1 VLVITSQTNKT
12 YFSIKWRFV
21 LTYVVVVFATFSIFS
36 AIATRIFTDYII
48 NQRVSEQQRN
58 LNSIS
63 VSLSPYLKEYDS
75 NTMDKILIEN
85 SRLYGG
91 RFLVLNPNGVVLMD
105 SFSMLL
111 GQRMQLPE
119 VYDIMFEDMDASYG
133 FHRIE
138 TANGNKIW
146 SVNYTSAIISE
157 YETVGILIY
166 SESIQDIVDRG
177 SDMTTTL
184 ALITIIIALIIVFLS
199 LMLSGYI
206 TKPIKK
212 LQEVASKIANGELHQ
227 RVETTGNDEITRL
240 GETFNLM
247 SERLE
252 TMDAMKSEFVSNA
265 SHELKTPLSSMKI
278 LAQSLIYDQK
288 ADKKV
293 YREFLTDINAEMDRL
308 NDIIS
313 DLLLLTK
320 IENDDRALNLT
331 MISFSDLV
339 NKVVVSLR
347 PIALS
352 KKIKLKL
359 KSEAD
364 IKLLADGLKLR
375 IAVVNLIENALKYTD
390 EKGKVD
396 VRVYKKGNTAN
407 MEVKDNGIGIPKSE
421 QVKIFERFYRVDKAR
436 ARKTGGTGLGLH
448 ITERVVRLHGGIISV
463 KSAYGKGATFTLT
476 IPIRTGGQ
484 TG

>member
-1 VLVITSQTNKT
+1 MLVITSRANKVF
-12 YFSIKWRFV
+12 FSIKWRFV
-21 LTYVVVVFATFSIFS
+21 LTYVVVVFAAFSLFS
-36 AIATRIFTDYII
+36 AIATRIFTDYIL

-75 NTMDKILIEN
+75 DSMNKILLEN

-138 TANGNKIW
+138 TQSSGKIW

-157 YETVGILIY
+157 YETIGILVY
-166 SESIQDIVDRG
+166 SESIQDIVNRG

-184 ALITIIIALIIVFLS
+184 AVITVIIALLIIFLS

-212 LQEVASKIANGELHQ
+212 LQDVASKIAKGELHQ
-227 RVETTGNDEITRL
+227 RVETSGNNEISRL

-252 TMDAMKSEFVSNA
+252 TMDALKSEFVSNA

-278 LAQSLIYDQK
+278 LAQSLIYDEK

-293 YREFLTDINAEMDRL
+293 YKEFMTDINAEMDRL

-320 IENDDRALNLT
+320 IENDDRALNLEL
-331 MISFSDLV
+331 ISFSDLV
-339 NKVVVSLR
+339 NKVVNSLR
-347 PIALS
+347 PIARA
-352 KKIKLKL
+352 KKIKLRL
-359 KSEAD
+359 SLAD
-364 IKLLADGLKLR
+364 EISLLADELKLR
-375 IAVVNLIENALKYTD
+375 IAVVNLIENAIKYTD
-390 EKGKVD
+390 EKGKAD
-396 VRVYKKGNTAN
+396 VRVYKKGESAN
-407 MEVKDNGIGIPKSE
+407 MEVKDTGVGIPKSE

-436 ARKTGGTGLGLH
+436 ARNTGGTGLGLH
-448 ITERVVRLHGGIISV
+448 ISERVVRLHGGTISV
-463 KSAYGKGATFTLT
+463 KSAYGKGATFTLS
-476 IPIRTGGQ
+476 IPIRTQ
-484 TG
+484 EKKS

>member
-1 VLVITSQTNKT
+1 MAITSPVSKRF
-12 YFSIKWRFV
+12 FSIKWRFV
-21 LTYVVVVFATFSIFS
+21 LTYVVVVFVAFSLFS
-36 AIATRIFTDYII
+36 AIATRIFTDYIL

-75 NTMDKILIEN
+75 DSMNQILIEN

-91 RFLVLNPNGVVLMD
+91 RFLVLNANGVVLMD
-105 SFSMLL
+105 SFSKLP
-111 GQRMQLPE
+111 GRRMQLPE

-133 FHRIE
+133 FHDIE
-138 TANGNKIW
+138 TVSAGKIW

-157 YETVGILIY
+157 YETIGILVY

-177 SDMTTTL
+177 SDMVSTL
-184 ALITIIIALIIVFLS
+184 ALVTVIIALFIVFLS

-206 TKPIKK
+206 TKPIKS
-212 LQEVASKIANGELHQ
+212 LQVVASKIANGELHQ
-227 RVETTGNDEITRL
+227 RVDTAGNNEISRL

-278 LAQSLIYDQK
+278 LAQSLIYDEK

-293 YREFLTDINAEMDRL
+293 YKEFLTDINAEMDRL

-320 IENDDRALNLT
+320 IENDDRALNLE
-331 MISFSDLV
+331 MISFSDLIG
-339 NKVVVSLR
+339 KVVNSLR
-347 PIALS
+347 PIARA

-359 KSEAD
+359 RTVDD
-364 IKLLADGLKLR
+364 IDLLADELKLR
-375 IAVVNLIENALKYTD
+375 IAVVNLIENAIKYTD
-390 EKGKVD
+390 DKGKVD
-396 VRVYKKGNTAN
+396 VRIYRQGNKAN
-407 MEVKDNGIGIPKSE
+407 MEVKDTGVGIPKAE

-448 ITERVVRLHGGIISV
+448 
-463 KSAYGKGATFTLT
+463 
-476 IPIRTGGQ
+476 
-484 TG
+484 

>member
-1 VLVITSQTNKT
+1 M
-12 YFSIKWRFV
+12 
-21 LTYVVVVFATFSIFS
+21 LTYVVVVFAAFSLFS

-75 NTMDKILIEN
+75 DSMNRILLEN

-91 RFLVLNPNGVVLMD
+91 RFLILNPNGVVLMD
-105 SFSMLL
+105 SFSALL

-119 VYDIMFEDMDASYG
+119 VYDIMFENMDASYG
-133 FHRIE
+133 FHRINTE
-138 TANGNKIW
+138 STGWIW
-146 SVNYTSAIISE
+146 SVNYTSAISSE
-157 YETVGILIY
+157 YETIGILVY
-166 SESIQDIVDRG
+166 SESIQDVIVRASG
-177 SDMTTTL
+177 MTTTL
-184 ALITIIIALIIVFLS
+184 ALVTIIIAIIIILLS

-212 LQEVASKIANGELHQ
+212 LQEVASKIAKGELHQ
-227 RVETTGNDEITRL
+227 RVETTGNNEISRL

-278 LAQSLIYDQK
+278 LAQSLIYDEK

-293 YREFLTDINAEMDRL
+293 YREFLTDIDAEMDRL

-320 IENDDRALNLT
+320 IENDDRALNLA

-339 NKVVVSLR
+339 NKVAISLR
-347 PIALS
+347 PIAQA
-352 KKIKLKL
+352 KKIRLKT
-359 KSEAD
+359 EIVD
-364 IKLLADGLKLR
+364 EITLLADGLKLR

-390 EKGKVD
+390 DKGKVD
-396 VRVYKKGNTAN
+396 VRVYKKGETAN
-407 MEVKDNGIGIPKSE
+407 MEVKDTGVGIPKSE

-448 ITERVVRLHGGIISV
+448 ITERVVRLHGGTISV
-463 KSAYGKGATFTLT
+463 KSAYGKGSTFTLT
-476 IPIRTGGQ
+476 IPIRTQADKG
-484 TG
+484 